1 MSAKLGI
8 FCIFYH
14 LCTMMPNWNAFNA
27 RQGWCSC
34 LMNLTFRRIFFCT
47 MKYLCT
53 FLLQYHPKNPTIF
66 KSLLS
71 RNVVKVNL
79 MKNELFHLG
88 GLPTT
93 RFGLCTDSHSNAHV
107 QWKPDRPERT
117 FVWCAM
123 FRKWK
128 ILKER
133 FNHFTNPKFRKD
145 FRYFNYLFLL
155 TWRILVL
162 T

>member
-34 LMNLTFRRIFFCT
+34 LMNLTFRRIFFAQWNISALFSCNT
-47 MKYLCT
+47 IQK
-53 FLLQYHPKNPTIF
+53 FYHFQKF
-66 KSLLS
+66 A
-71 RNVVKVNL
+71 RNVVVKVNL

-93 RFGLCTDSHSNAHV
+93 RFGLCTDCHSNAHV

-128 ILKER
+128 ILKEW

-145 FRYFNYLFLL
+145 FRYFNYLFL
-155 TWRILVL
+155 
-162 T
+162 

>member
-1 MSAKLGI
+1 MNYVCKTWYLLHILPSVHNDAKLKC
-8 FCIFYH
+8 FQCQAR
-14 LCTMMPNWNAFNA
+14 MMQLLNEPNFSSN
-27 RQGWCSC
+27 
-34 LMNLTFRRIFFCT
+34 IFFAQWNISALFSCNT
-47 MKYLCT
+47 IQKI
-53 FLLQYHPKNPTIF
+53 YHFQKF
-66 KSLLS
+66 A
-71 RNVVKVNL
+71 RNEVVKVNL

-93 RFGLCTDSHSNAHV
+93 RFGLCTDCHSNAHV

-133 FNHFTNPKFRKD
+133 FNHFTNSKFRKD
-145 FRYFNYLFLL
+145 FRCFNYLFL
-155 TWRILVL
+155 
-162 T
+162 